1 MPVVTTSDQWARDV
15 VESCLA
21 QRATG
26 ATPAEVRDRAKRELV
41 SLGPTIKVDFR
52 DLINVEGYSCP
63 AAPVER
69 ARKVTITRG
78 KGNGSCAILLE
89 TERK

>member
-1 MPVVTTSDQWARDV
+1 MPVVRTSDQWARDI

-21 QRATG
+21 
-26 ATPAEVRDRAKRELV
+26 PRAKRELV

-52 DLINVEGYSCP
+52 DLINVEGYNCLV
-63 AAPVER
+63 APVER
-69 ARKVTITRG
+69 ARKATITRG
-78 KGNGSCAILLE
+78 KGKISCATLLE